1 MLELNLYTPNKI
13 QKLLSQRIK
22 RLRLINEWTQ
32 VELAERSGIS
42 LASLKRF
49 ESTGK
54 ISLERLLLLA
64 WTFGRLDEFTSLL
77 EEPEIMTLAD
87 IRKLEKKRQR
97 GKRRSSKKVRFHD
110 YKTVGHLINYKKQMF
125 EYSPEFI
132 KTGLALSPFHLP
144 NKSGVF
150 IEKER
155 IFSGLYG
162 LFNDSLPDGWGFS
175 TIRYQNYYTIR
186 TFILYEYT
194 YNGSINL
201 SY

>member
-13 QKLLSQRIK
+13 QKLLSQRIR

-97 GKRRSSKKVRFHD
+97 GKRR
-110 YKTVGHLINYKKQMF
+110 
-125 EYSPEFI
+125 
-132 KTGLALSPFHLP
+132 
-144 NKSGVF
+144 
-150 IEKER
+150 
-155 IFSGLYG
+155 
-162 LFNDSLPDGWGFS
+162 
-175 TIRYQNYYTIR
+175 
-186 TFILYEYT
+186 
-194 YNGSINL
+194 NGN
-201 SY
+201 